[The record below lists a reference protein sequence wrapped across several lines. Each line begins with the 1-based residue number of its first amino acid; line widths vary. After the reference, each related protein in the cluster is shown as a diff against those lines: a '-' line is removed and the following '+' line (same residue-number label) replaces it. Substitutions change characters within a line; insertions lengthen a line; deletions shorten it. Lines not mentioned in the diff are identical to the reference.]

1 MSFPHRIAT
10 WQQAHG
16 RHHLP
21 WQNTGDAYRV
31 WLSEVMLQQTQV
43 ATVIPYYLRFVER
56 FPDVRALAA
65 APLDAV
71 LAAWAGLGYYSRA
84 RLLHRCAQQVVQQH
98 AARFPADAAQLAAL
112 PGIGRSTSAAI
123 AVFAGGARA
132 AILDGNVRRVFARHF
147 GVEGDPAG
155 AATQKVLWRI
165 AERELPHDGV
175 AAYTQGLMDLGA
187 TVCTRSRPRCD
198 VCPVSA
204 SCVALRDG
212 RIAELPA
219 RRPPRDRPQRAATL
233 ALLLDGDATV
243 LLQRRAPTGIWG
255 GLLSAPEFDE
265 GISGPELLQQL
276 ARRFGLRGQ
285 VARSLPPLRHEFT
298 HYSFV
303 MHPRVV
309 QVTGGGAAAQSPLE
323 RLALQDA
330 ASAALPAPLLRLLQ
344 GLGAAPYL
352 NTECCF
358 R

>member
-1 MSFPHRIAT
+1 LSFALSVVN
-10 WQQAHG
+10 WQKAHG

-56 FPDVRALAA
+56 FPDVKALAD

-84 RLLHRCAQQVVQQH
+84 RLLHRGAQQVVQQH
-98 AARFPADAAQLAAL
+98 AARFPSDAAQLEAL
-112 PGIGRSTSAAI
+112 PGIGRSTAAAI

-132 AILDGNVRRVFARHF
+132 AILDGNVKRVFARHF
-147 GVEGDPAG
+147 GIDGYPG
-155 AATQKVLWRI
+155 STQTQSALWHI
-165 AERELPHDGV
+165 AERELPHHDV

-198 VCPVSA
+198 ACPVSA
-204 SCVALRDG
+204 TCVALREQ

-219 RRPPRDRPQRAATL
+219 PRPQRERPRRAATL
-233 ALLLDGDATV
+233 ALLLDDDDAI
-243 LLQRRAPTGIWG
+243 LLERRAPSGIWG
-255 GLLSAPEFDE
+255 GLLSAPEFDQNIGDE
-265 GISGPELLQQL
+265 ELQHEL
-276 ARRFGLRGQ
+276 ARRYGLRGR
-285 VARSLPPLRHEFT
+285 VAQHLPALRHEFT

-309 QVTGGGAAAQSPLE
+309 QIDGGAAAAQSMLE
-323 RLALQDA
+323 RLALKEA
-330 ASAALPAPLLRLLQ
+330 ASAALPAPLLRLLTR
-344 GLGAAPYL
+344 LMPEEFEL
-352 NTECCF
+352 RST
-358 R
+358 